1 MQKMTIA
8 EAAELFG
15 VSKEAIHNR
24 VRRGSLLV
32 EMIDG
37 EKYVF
42 VDENASVKTESSPKK
57 PRAKSMTQRASKTT
71 QKYDDRYYDLLKEQN
86 TKLQEKVEKLEVET
100 RSLRDQKEQM
110 LIEER
115 IKIEQIYKDKD
126 EQLKSIIGAISSKF
140 MLGTPTQANEIDADI
155 IEHSSKE
162 NGLEESNL
170 SKVSSKEKLSSSK
183 QTRTKFK
190 QTKKQKN
197 PKVKLP
203 TFKKAKS
210 FTTSEQ
216 SILTSLNKYLKTR
229 DFSKNKRKKIK
240 ARFKENAKK
249 DARVIVLNNKF
260 YIDLGKYS
268 YKDYLL

>member
-42 VDENASVKTESSPKK
+42 VDENASVRTESSPKK
-57 PRAKSMTQRASKTT
+57 PRAKSITQRASKTT
-71 QKYDDRYYDLLKEQN
+71 QKYDDKYYDLLKEQN
-86 TKLQEKVEKLEVET
+86 TKLQEKVEKLEGET

-110 LIEER
+110 LIDER

-126 EQLKSIIGAISSKF
+126 AQLKNILHAISSKF
-140 MLGTPTQANEIDADI
+140 MLSGPTQTDEIDADI
-155 IEHSSKE
+155 IEQKSTQ
-162 NGLEESNL
+162 
-170 SKVSSKEKLSSSK
+170 EKQK
-183 QTRTKFK
+183 N
-190 QTKKQKN
+190 KKQKI
-197 PKVKLP
+197 PKAKLP

-210 FTTSEQ
+210 FKTSDQ
-216 SILTSLNKYLKTR
+216 SILTSLNKYLKAR

-240 ARFKENAKK
+240 AKFEKNAKK

-260 YIDLGKYS
+260 YLDLGKYS
-268 YKDYLL
+268 YKDYSL